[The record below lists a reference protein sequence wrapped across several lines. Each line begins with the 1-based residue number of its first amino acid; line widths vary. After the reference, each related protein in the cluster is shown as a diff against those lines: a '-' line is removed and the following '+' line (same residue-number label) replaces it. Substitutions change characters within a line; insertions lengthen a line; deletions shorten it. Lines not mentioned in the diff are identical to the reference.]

1 MGRPGS
7 ASRTA
12 LMAMGLCLWAGPQAR
27 AADAPKRA
35 GVDPAAIAA
44 LQKMG
49 AFLRAQQSLEVRS
62 ETTTDDVLPSGQK
75 VQFGGTVDL
84 KARRPDRLSVNVTS
98 DRKNERLFY
107 DGKVFTVYQPT
118 LGYFASFPAPPTLAG
133 LVDVLE
139 QRYGADL
146 PLADL
151 FRLGA
156 DDKQVAAI
164 KAATMVGWSTVKGDV
179 CAHYAFHQSDV
190 DWEIWIQDDAQP
202 LPRKLVITTTSERIQ
217 PQHVAVM
224 SWNLTP
230 KLDEQAFV
238 FLPPPNAQRIDF
250 DVSDRAPSTRQGR
263 SAGGHKAGGTP

>member
-1 MGRPGS
+1 MRRPGS
-7 ASRTA
+7 ASRA
-12 LMAMGLCLWAGPQAR
+12 VVLVMGLSLWAGPRAR
-27 AADAPKRA
+27 AADAPKKPA
-35 GVDPAAIAA
+35 VDPDAIAA
-44 LQKMG
+44 LRKMG
-49 AFLRAQQSLEVRS
+49 AFLRTQESMEVQS

-118 LGYFASFPAPPTLAG
+118 LGYFASFPAPPTLAA

-139 QRYGADL
+139 QRYGVDL

-151 FRLGA
+151 FRLGT
-156 DDKQVAAI
+156 DDKQLAAI
-164 KAATMVGWSTVKGDV
+164 KGATMVGWSTVKGAV

-190 DWEIWIQDDAQP
+190 DWEIWIQDGAQP
-202 LPRKLVITTTSERIQ
+202 LPRKLVVTTTSEKIQ
-217 PQHVAVM
+217 PQHVSVM

-230 KLDEQAFV
+230 KLDEQAFTFV
-238 FLPPPNAQRIDF
+238 PPPNAQRIDF
-250 DVSDRAPSTRQGR
+250 DVSSQTPATRQGR
-263 SAGGHKAGGTP
+263 SARARKAGGTP